1 MTSFPTISA
10 LRTAIAERHTS
21 ATAAATA
28 ACDAIAAR
36 DGAIHSFLT
45 VSRERALEQAA
56 RVDALADRGDP
67 LPPLAGAPLAI
78 KDVLSTRGVRTTC
91 GSRILENYI
100 PEFDATAVARLE
112 AAGAVLIGKTN
123 CDEFA
128 MGSST
133 ENSGY
138 GPTRNPRDLERV
150 PGGSSGGSAAAVA
163 AELALAA
170 LGTDTGGSIR
180 QPAAFCGIVGLLP
193 TYGRVSRFGLAA
205 FASSLDH
212 VGPMARSARDAALV
226 LGVIAGRDRLDST
239 SADRPVPDYAAALD
253 APLAPAGRKL
263 RIGVP
268 REVFQHPG
276 LDPEVAALV
285 RAGLDRYRNAGCE
298 LVDISLPASQAAIA
312 VYYVVATAEAS
323 SNLARYDGIR
333 YGVRV
338 PAAALGDLYRQTRDR
353 GFGAEVKRRILL
365 GTYVLSAGYY
375 DAYYRKAQQVRTLI
389 CRDFDRAFAEVDVIC
404 TPTTPTP
411 AFKLGEKAADPL
423 ELYLADIFTVPAD
436 LAGVP
441 AISFPCGQAG
451 KLPVGLQ
458 LIAPAFEEERLL
470 RMAHFFEM
478 AK

>member
-1 MTSFPTISA
+1 MTNFPTISA
-10 LRTAIAERHTS
+10 LRTAIAERHTT
-21 ATAAATA
+21 ATAAAGA
-28 ACDAIAAR
+28 ALDAIAQR
-36 DGAIHSFLT
+36 DGAFHSFLT

-56 RVDALADRGDP
+56 RIDALADRGDP
-67 LPPLAGAPLAI
+67 LPPLAGAPIAI

-91 GSRILENYI
+91 GSRILENYV

-138 GPTRNPRDLERV
+138 GPTRNPRDPERV

-180 QPAAFCGIVGLLP
+180 QPAAFCGIVGVLP

-226 LGVIAGRDRLDST
+226 LGAIAGRDRLDST
-239 SADRPVPDYAAALD
+239 SADRPVPNYEAGLE

-276 LDPEVAALV
+276 LDPEVAGLV
-285 RAGLDRYRNAGCE
+285 RAALDRYAAAGCE

-333 YGVRV
+333 YGVRA
-338 PAAALGDLYRQTRDR
+338 PATALGDLYRQTRDR

-375 DAYYRKAQQVRTLI
+375 DAYYRRAQQVRTLI
-389 CRDFDRAFAEVDVIC
+389 CREFERAFAAVDVIC
-404 TPTTPTP
+404 TPTTPTT
-411 AFKLGEKAADPL
+411 AFKLGEKASDPL

-441 AISFPCGQAG
+441 AISMPCGAAG

-470 RMAHFFEM
+470 RLAHFHEM